1 MTPKTK
7 YSLAAASVAFGAWF
21 YATPY
26 LAVLGMKTAAD
37 AGDVAK
43 FSRYVDFPALK
54 KSVKENYNGES
65 SSKVRKSFFST
76 MGSAMAAV
84 VVNPLVDSMV
94 TPERLLA
101 TMKGNAKSNKADSG
115 LDTSLSYES
124 LNRFV
129 VTVKKKGNSE
139 GPVGL
144 IFSRKGLTDW
154 KLSAVRLPD

>member
-7 YSLAAASVAFGAWF
+7 YLLAAAGVAFGAWL

-54 KSVKENYNGES
+54 KSVKANYTGES
-65 SSKVRKSFFST
+65 SSKGRKSLIST
-76 MGSAMAAV
+76 MGSAMVGV
-84 VVNPLVDSMV
+84 VVNPMVDSMV

-101 TMKGNAKSNKADSG
+101 AMKGDAKSKKTDSG
-115 LDTSLSYES
+115 LDTSLSYEG

-139 GPVGL
+139 GPVRL
-144 IFSRKGLTDW
+144 IFYRKGLTSW
-154 KLSAVRLPD
+154 KLAAVRLPD